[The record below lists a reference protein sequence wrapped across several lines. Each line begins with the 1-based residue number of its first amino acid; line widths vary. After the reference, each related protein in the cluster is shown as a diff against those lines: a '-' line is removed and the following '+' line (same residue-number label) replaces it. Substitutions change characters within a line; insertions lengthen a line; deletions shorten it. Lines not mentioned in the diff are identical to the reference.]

1 MLLFCLGQ
9 RIKKESCR
17 KLRQDSFIFVISFF
31 EVYTYEYCSLTTV
44 GVVMGAT
51 TNMHLRSLFS
61 LSFVI

>member
-1 MLLFCLGQ
+1 MLLFCSGKGN
-9 RIKKESCR
+9 KKRVLPQVATGLFHICN
-17 KLRQDSFIFVISFF
+17 IFL

-51 TNMHLRSLFS
+51 TNMYLRSLFS